1 MEGGRIVSA
10 TRHKRNV
17 GVLKNGTTNTLK
29 YRIIIEGMKRK
40 KGICGVMFMAKG
52 KMEEW
57 TEPDKLL
64 LLEAWSRDGL
74 TDEQI
79 AGNMGINVRTLYFWK
94 KKNVQ
99 IFQSLKVGKEV
110 ADIEVENALRKKA
123 LGFRE
128 TEQTVSTRKTV
139 EYENG
144 KRVREITEPVV
155 TNVEKY
161 YPPDTTAQIFWL
173 KNRKPEQ
180 WRDKREQKV
189 DLTEAVKI
197 VDSIGEG
204 D

>member
-1 MEGGRIVSA
+1 
-10 TRHKRNV
+10 
-17 GVLKNGTTNTLK
+17 
-29 YRIIIEGMKRK
+29 
-40 KGICGVMFMAKG
+40 MAKST
-52 KMEEW
+52 MAEW

-64 LLEAWSRDGL
+64 LLEAWARDGL

-79 AGNMGINVRTLYFWK
+79 AGNMGINVRTLYLWK

-128 TEQTVSTRKTV
+128 TEQTVSTRRTV

-144 KRVREITEPVV
+144 KRIREVTEPVV
-155 TNVEKY
+155 TEVEKY

-173 KNRKPEQ
+173 KNRKPEK
-180 WRDKREQKV
+180 WRDKQEQKV
-189 DLTEAVKI
+189 NLTEAVKI
-197 VDSIGEG
+197 IDSIGDG

>member
-1 MEGGRIVSA
+1 
-10 TRHKRNV
+10 
-17 GVLKNGTTNTLK
+17 
-29 YRIIIEGMKRK
+29 
-40 KGICGVMFMAKG
+40 MAKCT
-52 KMEEW
+52 MEEW

-64 LLEAWSRDGL
+64 LLEAWARDGL

-79 AGNMGINVRTLYFWK
+79 SGNMGINVRTLYNWK
-94 KKNVQ
+94 KKCIP
-99 IFQSLKVGKEV
+99 IFQSLKIGKEV

-128 TEQTVSTRKTV
+128 TEQAVSTRKTV

-144 KRVREITEPVV
+144 KRVREITEPIV
-155 TNVEKY
+155 TEVEKY

-180 WRDKREQKV
+180 WRDRQEQKV
-189 DLTEAVKI
+189 DLTEAVRI
-197 VDSIGEG
+197 IDSIGES

>member
-1 MEGGRIVSA
+1 
-10 TRHKRNV
+10 
-17 GVLKNGTTNTLK
+17 
-29 YRIIIEGMKRK
+29 
-40 KGICGVMFMAKG
+40 MAKST
-52 KMEEW
+52 MEEW
-57 TEPDKLL
+57 LEPDRRL
-64 LLEAWSRDGL
+64 LLEAWARDGL

-79 AGNMGINVRTLYFWK
+79 AANMGINVRTLYLWK
-94 KKNVQ
+94 KRNIQ
-99 IFQSLKVGKEV
+99 IFQSLKVGKGV

-155 TNVEKY
+155 TEVEKY

-180 WRDKREQKV
+180 WRDKQEQRV

-197 VDSIGEG
+197 VDSIG
-204 D
+204 DSN

>member
-1 MEGGRIVSA
+1 
-10 TRHKRNV
+10 
-17 GVLKNGTTNTLK
+17 
-29 YRIIIEGMKRK
+29 
-40 KGICGVMFMAKG
+40 MAKSTIA
-52 KMEEW
+52 EW
-57 TEPDKLL
+57 IEPDKLL
-64 LLEAWSRDGL
+64 LLEAWARDGL

-79 AGNMGINVRTLYFWK
+79 AGNMGINVRTLYLWK

-99 IFQSLKVGKEV
+99 IFQSLKVGKDV

-128 TEQTVSTRKTV
+128 TEQTVSTRRTV

-144 KRVREITEPVV
+144 KRVREVTEPVV
-155 TNVEKY
+155 TEVEKY

-180 WRDKREQKV
+180 WRDKQEQKV

-197 VDSIGEG
+197 VDSIGDG
-204 D
+204 G

>member
-1 MEGGRIVSA
+1 
-10 TRHKRNV
+10 
-17 GVLKNGTTNTLK
+17 
-29 YRIIIEGMKRK
+29 
-40 KGICGVMFMAKG
+40 MAKSTM
-52 KMEEW
+52 MEW
-57 TEPDKLL
+57 SEPDKLL
-64 LLEAWSRDGL
+64 LLEAWARDGL

-79 AGNMGINVRTLYFWK
+79 AGNMGINVRTLYNWK
-94 KKNVQ
+94 KRNVQ
-99 IFQSLKVGKEV
+99 IFQSLKTNKEL

-123 LGFRE
+123 LGFHE

-144 KRVREITEPVV
+144 KRVREITEPIV
-155 TNVEKY
+155 TEVEKY

-180 WRDKREQKV
+180 WREKQEQKV

-197 VDSIGEG
+197 IDSIGEI

>member
-1 MEGGRIVSA
+1 
-10 TRHKRNV
+10 
-17 GVLKNGTTNTLK
+17 
-29 YRIIIEGMKRK
+29 
-40 KGICGVMFMAKG
+40 MAKSTIA
-52 KMEEW
+52 EW

-64 LLEAWSRDGL
+64 LLEAWARDGL

-79 AGNMGINVRTLYFWK
+79 AGNMGINVRTLYLWK
-94 KKNVQ
+94 KKSVQ

-128 TEQTVSTRKTV
+128 TEQAVSTRKTV

-144 KRVREITEPVV
+144 KRVREVTEPVV
-155 TNVEKY
+155 TEVEKY

-180 WRDKREQKV
+180 WRDKQEQKV

-197 VDSIGEG
+197 VDSIGDG
-204 D
+204 G

>member
-1 MEGGRIVSA
+1 
-10 TRHKRNV
+10 
-17 GVLKNGTTNTLK
+17 
-29 YRIIIEGMKRK
+29 
-40 KGICGVMFMAKG
+40 MAKST
-52 KMEEW
+52 MAEW
-57 TEPDKLL
+57 LEPDKLL
-64 LLEAWSRDGL
+64 LLEAWARDGL

-79 AGNMGINVRTLYFWK
+79 AGNMGINVRTLYLWK

-128 TEQTVSTRKTV
+128 TEQAVSTRKTV

-144 KRVREITEPVV
+144 KRISEVTEPVV
-155 TNVEKY
+155 TEVEKY

-173 KNRKPEQ
+173 KNRKPEK
-180 WRDKREQKV
+180 WRDKQEQKV

-197 VDSIGEG
+197 IDSIG
-204 D
+204 DSD

>member
-1 MEGGRIVSA
+1 MQ
-10 TRHKRNV
+10 
-17 GVLKNGTTNTLK
+17 
-29 YRIIIEGMKRK
+29 
-40 KGICGVMFMAKG
+40 MAKSTIT
-52 KMEEW
+52 EW

-64 LLEAWSRDGL
+64 LLEAWARDGL

-79 AGNMGINVRTLYFWK
+79 AGNMGINVRTLYNWK
-94 KKNVQ
+94 KKSIP
-99 IFQSLKVGKEV
+99 IFQALKIGKEV

-128 TEQTVSTRKTV
+128 KEQTVSARKTV

-144 KRVREITEPVV
+144 KRIREVTEPIV
-155 TNVEKY
+155 TEIEKY

-180 WRDKREQKV
+180 WRDKQEQKV

-197 VDSIGEG
+197 VDSIGESN
-204 D
+204 

>member
-1 MEGGRIVSA
+1 MI
-10 TRHKRNV
+10 
-17 GVLKNGTTNTLK
+17 L
-29 YRIIIEGMKRK
+29 
-40 KGICGVMFMAKG
+40 MAKSTIV
-52 KMEEW
+52 EW

-64 LLEAWSRDGL
+64 LLEAWARDGL

-79 AGNMGINVRTLYFWK
+79 AGNMGITVRSLYNWK
-94 KKNVQ
+94 RKSVP
-99 IFQSLKVGKEV
+99 IFQSLKIGKEV

-144 KRVREITEPVV
+144 KRVREVTEPVV
-155 TNVEKY
+155 TEVEKY

-180 WRDKREQKV
+180 WRDKQEQKV

-197 VDSIGEG
+197 VDSIG
-204 D
+204 DSD

>member
-1 MEGGRIVSA
+1 
-10 TRHKRNV
+10 
-17 GVLKNGTTNTLK
+17 
-29 YRIIIEGMKRK
+29 
-40 KGICGVMFMAKG
+40 MAKSTI
-52 KMEEW
+52 KEWEEP
-57 TEPDKLL
+57 EKLL
-64 LLEAWSRDGL
+64 LLEAWARDGL

-79 AGNMGINVRTLYFWK
+79 AGNMGINVRTLYLWK

-128 TEQTVSTRKTV
+128 KEQTVSTRKTI

-144 KRVREITEPVV
+144 KRIREVTEPVL
-155 TNVEKY
+155 TEVEKY

-173 KNRKPEQ
+173 KNRKPEK
-180 WRDKREQKV
+180 WRDKQEQKV
-189 DLTEAVKI
+189 NLTEAVKI
-197 VDSIGEG
+197 IDSIGDG

>member
-1 MEGGRIVSA
+1 MERAAAISA
-10 TRHKRNV
+10 VRFLRYGFYTV
-17 GVLKNGTTNTLK
+17 KNGTTYARKCL
-29 YRIIIEGMKRK
+29 IIVYERK
-40 KGICGVMFMAKG
+40 KRTKGVELMAKST
-52 KMEEW
+52 MAEW

-64 LLEAWSRDGL
+64 LLEAWARDGL

-79 AGNMGINVRTLYFWK
+79 AGNMGINVRTLYLWK

-128 TEQTVSTRKTV
+128 TEQTVSTRRTV

-144 KRVREITEPVV
+144 KRIREVTEPVV
-155 TNVEKY
+155 TEVEKY

-173 KNRKPEQ
+173 KNRKPEK
-180 WRDKREQKV
+180 WRDKQEQKV

-197 VDSIGEG
+197 IDSIGDG

>member
-1 MEGGRIVSA
+1 
-10 TRHKRNV
+10 
-17 GVLKNGTTNTLK
+17 
-29 YRIIIEGMKRK
+29 
-40 KGICGVMFMAKG
+40 MAKSTI
-52 KMEEW
+52 KEW
-57 TEPDKLL
+57 EEPDKLL
-64 LLEAWSRDGL
+64 LLEAWARDGL

-79 AGNMGINVRTLYFWK
+79 AGNMGINVRSLYNWK
-94 KKNVQ
+94 KKSVP
-99 IFQSLKVGKEV
+99 IFQSLKTNKEL

-128 TEQTVSTRKTV
+128 TEQAVSMRKTV

-144 KRVREITEPVV
+144 KRIREVTEPVV
-155 TNVEKY
+155 TEVERY

-180 WRDKREQKV
+180 WRDKQEQKI

-197 VDSIGEG
+197 VDSIGDG

>member
-1 MEGGRIVSA
+1 
-10 TRHKRNV
+10 
-17 GVLKNGTTNTLK
+17 
-29 YRIIIEGMKRK
+29 
-40 KGICGVMFMAKG
+40 MAKCTIA
-52 KMEEW
+52 EW

-64 LLEAWSRDGL
+64 LLEAWARDGL

-79 AGNMGINVRTLYFWK
+79 AGNMGITVRSLYNWK
-94 KKNVQ
+94 KKSIP
-99 IFQSLKVGKEV
+99 IFQSLKIGKEV

-128 TEQTVSTRKTV
+128 KEQTVSIRKTV

-144 KRVREITEPVV
+144 KRIREIAEPVV
-155 TNVEKY
+155 TEVEKY

-180 WRDKREQKV
+180 WRDKQEQKV

-197 VDSIGEG
+197 IDSVGES

>member
-1 MEGGRIVSA
+1 
-10 TRHKRNV
+10 
-17 GVLKNGTTNTLK
+17 
-29 YRIIIEGMKRK
+29 
-40 KGICGVMFMAKG
+40 MAKG
-52 KMEEW
+52 RMKEW

-64 LLEAWSRDGL
+64 RLEAWARDGL

-79 AGNMGINVRTLYFWK
+79 AGNMGINVRTLYLWK

-99 IFQSLKVGKEV
+99 IFQSLKIGKAV

-128 TEQTVSTRKTV
+128 TEQTVTTRKTV

-144 KRVREITEPVV
+144 KRIREISEPIVTE
-155 TNVEKY
+155 VEKY

-173 KNRKPEQ
+173 KNRKPEK
-180 WRDKREQKV
+180 WRDKQEQKV

-197 VDSIGEG
+197 IDSIG
-204 D
+204 DSD

>member
-1 MEGGRIVSA
+1 
-10 TRHKRNV
+10 
-17 GVLKNGTTNTLK
+17 
-29 YRIIIEGMKRK
+29 
-40 KGICGVMFMAKG
+40 MAKSTIV
-52 KMEEW
+52 EW

-64 LLEAWSRDGL
+64 LLEAWARDGL

-79 AGNMGINVRTLYFWK
+79 AGNMGITVRSLYNWK
-94 KKNVQ
+94 KKSIP

-128 TEQTVSTRKTV
+128 IEQTVSTRKTV
-139 EYENG
+139 EYEDG
-144 KRVREITEPVV
+144 KRIREVTEPVV
-155 TNVEKY
+155 TEVQKY

-173 KNRKPEQ
+173 KNRKPKQ
-180 WRDKREQKV
+180 WREKQEQKV

-197 VDSIGEG
+197 IDNIGDS